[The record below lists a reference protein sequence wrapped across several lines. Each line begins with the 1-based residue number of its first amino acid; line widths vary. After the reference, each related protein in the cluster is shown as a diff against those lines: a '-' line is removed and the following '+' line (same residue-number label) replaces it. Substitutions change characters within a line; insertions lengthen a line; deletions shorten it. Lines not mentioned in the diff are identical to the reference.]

1 MNETDAIAKELSRV
15 RALKRNAESS
25 VEFLRSEME
34 SGRLHLRV
42 SSEVKGMLPYL
53 DNNSCVT
60 RYSRFDYIDPVTG
73 ETSTV
78 KKSWR
83 FLLFS
88 ELFTSE
94 GDIKDEVVIEL

>member
-1 MNETDAIAKELSRV
+1 MDEVKAIAKELSRV

-34 SGRLHLRV
+34 AGRIHLRINPDP
-42 SSEVKGMLPYL
+42 SFRKEL
-53 DNNSCVT
+53 
-60 RYSRFDYIDPVTG
+60 SRTPRNIYVDPVSG
-73 ETSTV
+73 FLSRG
-78 KKSWR
+78 KRSWR
-83 FLLFS
+83 FILAS